1 MALTVKEAF
10 EVLRKYGITKNEEI
24 VRRWLRNGKLKGIAP
39 APDNPRGGWTIEIEE
54 LQAFIDK
61 RTPKIVKVKEQEI
74 LENTTKVANDVNV
87 EELIRQKDKEI
98 AEITE
103 KLNAVNIEKSDEGED
118 ENFSEILDNIPSN
131 IRKQIYEHFENLY
144 LDKINEKE
152 ENTKFWYEKHEDLLK
167 EVSVLKEHMK
177 QLEKGVRPLKD
188 KDFYPPEETKDI
200 LFLNVFG
207 ERSKVDEF
215 VKDLIAVKGYDVS
228 FKEYGW
234 KDKKREQKYAKLSV
248 ENKKKQVIH
257 VPKGADWMT
266 KAWTI
271 EIIRF
276 REEKSYTNPG
286 EKDYNIGFRYKGI
299 GLEFVTFSYNFRW
312 TDWDG
317 LKREENIDWWID
329 QDKAEMSKQTENA
342 FDERFK
348 YPDERIKNKI
358 RGILERKLEKID
370 EYKMFVPFVFVD

>member
-131 IRKQIYEHFENLY
+131 IRKQIYKYFESLY
-144 LDKINEKE
+144 LDKIKEKE
-152 ENTKFWYEKHEDLLK
+152 ENTRFWYEKHEGLLK
-167 EVSVLKEHMK
+167 EISVLKDDIRK
-177 QLEKGVRPLKD
+177 LEKGVRPLKNE
-188 KDFYPPEETKDI
+188 DFYPIEKNM
-200 LFLNVFG
+200 LHVNVFG
-207 ERSKVDEF
+207 ENKQVNELFS
-215 VKDLIAVKGYDVS
+215 DLKTVKGYD
-228 FKEYGW
+228 FAYLEDGF

-248 ENKKKQVIH
+248 KNKKKQVIH
-257 VPKGADWMT
+257 VPKGSDWMT

-299 GLEFVTFSYNFRW
+299 GLEFVTFSYNFKW

-317 LKREENIDWWID
+317 LKREENIDWWVD

-342 FDERFK
+342 LDNRFK